1 MKSSR
6 VMLLAAIMSTASVF
20 ASESATDNAATNQTS
35 TQIEVKQNSVDT
47 NNGVTTTNNSSETLT
62 ITENKKE
69 ETKTETPAQQSWTAA
84 KLAAVSAAFGSA
96 ANLVS
101 TPAEKLLQQLTRISY
116 LKGGKFEANIPTM
129 AKVVTAAALVAAAVK
144 VYQMVNDAD
153 DVDANDDEIFGDN
166 N

>member
-1 MKSSR
+1 
-6 VMLLAAIMSTASVF
+6 MLLAAIISTASVF
-20 ASESATDNAATNQTS
+20 GSEVAPQGSANTENAGTPAIVSNEQNTPATNVAAGTPAA
-35 TQIEVKQNSVDT
+35 N
-47 NNGVTTTNNSSETLT
+47 
-62 ITENKKE
+62 TENAGTPAKE
-69 ETKTETPAQQSWTAA
+69 EAKAPEQSWSKA

-96 ANLVS
+96 ANFVS

-129 AKVVTAAALVAAAVK
+129 AKLITAAALVTAAVK